1 MKPLDEALLRAW
13 TLAVEDIT
21 DVVEAEFAELLPDLI
36 EAGYVIEE
44 PWGKDYDD
52 SEGWALWRFTQ
63 AGIDGATA
71 LEARTSN

>member
-1 MKPLDEALLRAW
+1 VEPLDATLLRAW
-13 TLAVEDIT
+13 TLALTDFTAAVET
-21 DVVEAEFAELLPDLI
+21 EFGELLPDLI

-63 AGIDGATA
+63 AGVDRATA
-71 LEARTSN
+71 LEAQTSN